1 MRGRKNKPT
10 PLRVIEGN
18 RGHRPINKD
27 EPKPES
33 KEPPRPRIVKGEELK
48 AWKYV
53 TSELQKMGTL
63 ATSDK
68 ADIFAYC
75 HWWGSLIKAKTKL
88 LNTGTDPEVIKTA
101 AGNYIQNPW
110 LGIANT
116 AAKELTKV
124 CEKLGL
130 DPTSRTRIKLDKPEP
145 QSRRERLLG

>member
-1 MRGRKNKPT
+1 MKGRKPKPT
-10 PLRVIEGN
+10 PLRLIEGN

-33 KEPPRPRIVKGEELK
+33 KAPPRPRIVKGEELK
-48 AWKYV
+48 AWRYV
-53 TSELQKMGTL
+53 TRELEKMGTL

-68 ADIFAYC
+68 ADLLAYC
-75 HWWGSLIKAKTKL
+75 HWWGNLYKAKSKL
-88 LNTGTDPEVIKTA
+88 IAAGPDPEVIMTA

-130 DPTSRTRIKLDKPEP
+130 DPTSRTRIKLEKAEP